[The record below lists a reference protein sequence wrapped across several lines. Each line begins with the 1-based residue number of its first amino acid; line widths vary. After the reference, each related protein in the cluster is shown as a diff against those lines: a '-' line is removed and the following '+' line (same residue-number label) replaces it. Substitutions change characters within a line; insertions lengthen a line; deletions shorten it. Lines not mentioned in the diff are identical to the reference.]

1 MLVSLLWATYFAE
14 VIRGRKSSDLGL
26 HWDIWAAG
34 VLKALAAACEE
45 CAEKNALDNVFFFY
59 WSFENTGR
67 GCDAVVACLECAET
81 QMLRTRV
88 FFILKRLGI
97 GIVSFIERVSTT
109 ITAQGVN
116 KQPNLLNTAIF
127 SEFVCWAEPAEISI
141 LSHRKIWIQ
150 IKTSLQR
157 FKKTS

>member
-1 MLVSLLWATYFAE
+1 MQLWPDWSVQRLKCYE
-14 VIRGRKSSDLGL
+14 RG
-26 HWDIWAAG
+26 
-34 VLKALAAACEE
+34 
-45 CAEKNALDNVFFFY
+45 
-59 WSFENTGR
+59 
-67 GCDAVVACLECAET
+67 
-81 QMLRTRV
+81 

-141 LSHRKIWIQ
+141 LSHRKI
-150 IKTSLQR
+150 
-157 FKKTS
+157 